1 MPADALLRLIIT
13 GDAAGA
19 MSALAGVKGG
29 IAGVNGAAKDSA
41 AAWNTF
47 GKTAIIA
54 GAAAA
59 AGLGE
64 AVKVAANFESQ
75 LTDVRIAGHFTA
87 EEMDAIKKSMLGW
100 QIGASLGQMT
110 SALSGV
116 THAGYG
122 AHDAWQIA
130 QVAIKATAALGGD
143 AEQNAKALSVSMA
156 VFGASAKDAAKYEDI
171 LVTAS
176 EKGKFAIGDMAGF
189 LPRAAQA
196 AFRLGLSF
204 QQMGGFMEAASHVTG
219 NARTSAMAMT
229 SMMNAL
235 ADAGY
240 GARIKSEGLIPVLRE
255 IAAQTDLTDAQ
266 LKKLLGGDTGFN
278 MFVQLRKN
286 GFADLTAA
294 MNDAGAA
301 AGALERALQLM
312 GKDLAYQLK
321 ELAKSAASFA
331 VQVGDDLLP
340 QIKELTD
347 WLSHL
352 NTGDIEAEA
361 HAIADLGVVLVGLG
375 GAGAAVRVVGQAIKT
390 FTELRAAMVA
400 VGALAT
406 FGGSGALIGTVVS
419 AGALAALATLLIGL
433 EKYLELENRISELE
447 AAKHK
452 AEQDQILGLTD
463 SLKVHME
470 VLRTRYSDPTISRW
484 LNQVEQDIRH
494 INQAT
499 SDGARSDAFHQ
510 LQSDW
515 AQTGQAVTNFGATH
529 KTVQGQAQKD
539 ITNTAQAVGVLGK
552 GLGQAATAETE
563 IETAGGFWANLGGAI
578 RDAAN
583 AAWNFA
589 SAMEAAAVHR
599 LTAPTIS
606 PPQGIGG
613 GGGRIRAMTDAQR
626 AALGL
631 HLEPL
636 TGEEVT
642 NIRGAYGQ
650 VSSAQ
655 SEIGAINKQVGTGEP
670 TERQQARLALLNQ
683 QIDAEREII
692 KSAYMEQAAREGIL
706 STAGQELEAATAM
719 QEMDKADVA
728 RQDQLLAVGQER
740 ERQAQAAEQAQTF
753 YAEEAKLL
761 NEALKKAI
769 EARAT
774 ALREAGDLLGRELE
788 KTDALSKLT
797 AEINKL
803 EEAHALLQKDGA
815 LSVGQELGY
824 QERLTELLR
833 QQYALS
839 AGGQAAA
846 ALAAGMP
853 ALVRPHAGGV
863 PVGTVDAGTGIVYNI
878 ADILAAQNSLT
889 GILNQLHPASPRQ
902 GLVNQRS
909 EINSL
914 LPNLSSADLEAAH
927 AAIVDIDQKLA
938 DLAKHG
944 SEEWKRMSEQM
955 GEDFTRALSG
965 AIMTGKMDLK
975 GLTREIE
982 SQLLDAA
989 LKPLMDKATG
999 AISQWL
1005 SGILSPH
1012 PAAAAGATPA
1022 LGKGAEGAPIGLSI
1036 GAILGGL
1043 LKFDDPIADLAA
1055 SRSGGDFVRHFTNG
1069 MQEGA
1074 LGTAGKGGASRNLV
1088 QYNHIQTTTN
1098 ASPAQIAG
1106 AVARRTKRSQ
1116 W

>member
-1 MPADALLRLIIT
+1 
-13 GDAAGA
+13 

-47 GKTAIIA
+47 GNTAIIA

-286 GFADLTAA
+286 GFADLTAG

-321 ELAKSAASFA
+321 ELARSAASFA

-400 VGALAT
+400 VGALA
-406 FGGSGALIGTVVS
+406 GSGALIGSLVT
-419 AGALAALATLLIGL
+419 AGALADVVLLVADL
-433 EKYLELENRISELE
+433 EKYLELEFLVQIEEAKTTKALE
-447 AAKHK
+447 AQWGALADSEKK
-452 AEQDQILGLTD
+452 ALESMAEQFPAL
-463 SLKVHME
+463 
-470 VLRTRYSDPTISRW
+470 
-484 LNQVEQDIRH
+484 
-494 INQAT
+494 
-499 SDGARSDAFHQ
+499 
-510 LQSDW
+510 
-515 AQTGQAVTNFGATH
+515 
-529 KTVQGQAQKD
+529 
-539 ITNTAQAVGVLGK
+539 
-552 GLGQAATAETE
+552 
-563 IETAGGFWANLGGAI
+563 
-578 RDAAN
+578 
-583 AAWNFA
+583 
-589 SAMEAAAVHR
+589 AAAVHPVQDAIKKVKAATTDVAR
-599 LTAPTIS
+599 AAAWQEYLTALGKWRVQTLEYAATHKEAS
-606 PPQGIGG
+606 AAVLKSMDEVLAKAGVVRTGFQNLT
-613 GGGRIRAMTDAQR
+613 TDAQSIEQASSPWR
-626 AALGL
+626 AFIDNLKSAWDWVHALTSQSWKMKVAWLVAPLPTLAGVTAAMGVHNIQHKLGGQISAMSPADLAALGL
-631 HLEPL
+631 TPL
-636 TGEEVT
+636 SRNATEEARFALAGQVGGAAQSRIAQIQAGIPKDGEATAAQQAEIERLTALHDMAVKIKEAVGEEV
-642 NIRGAYGQ
+642 
-650 VSSAQ
+650 AQ
-655 SEIGAINKQVGTGEP
+655 
-670 TERQQARLALLNQ
+670 
-683 QIDAEREII
+683 
-692 KSAYMEQAAREGIL
+692 REGIL
-706 STAGQELEAATAM
+706 APEAQQLEALTM
-719 QEMDKADVA
+719 MVKMSGLEVGLRDKLIADL
-728 RQDQLLAVGQER
+728 Q
-740 ERQAQAAEQAQTF
+740 RQAQAEQAQTF

-788 KTDALSKLT
+788 KTDALAKVT
-797 AEINKL
+797 AEITKL
-803 EEAHALLQKDGA
+803 EEAHALLQQDAA

-914 LPNLSSADLEAAH
+914 LPNLSGADLEAAH
-927 AAIVDIDQKLA
+927 AAIADIDQKLA